1 MRIID
6 NLMALSADK
15 GHSPFPSSERAV
27 CGFALW
33 LVSFLALGVFLMW
46 AFVPDTWLTAIGFS
60 YLPHKYWAVAFP
72 SFVIVSALV
81 GVVMYAGLNCM
92 MVVPFNDPRSVQDPC
107 PQFPSS
113 SPSQPHSI
121 PPLRD
126 LDISQVNRVLY
137 HRHHSSDPQTPTHPL
152 SHGRSF

>member
-60 YLPHKYWAVAFP
+60 YLPHKSLSPV
-72 SFVIVSALV
+72 SIVQPLPATLH
-81 GVVMYAGLNCM
+81 
-92 MVVPFNDPRSVQDPC
+92 
-107 PQFPSS
+107 PSS
-113 SPSQPHSI
+113 QRPGHLPGQQSTLPPSP
-121 PPLRD
+121 L
-126 LDISQVNRVLY
+126 L
-137 HRHHSSDPQTPTHPL
+137 
-152 SHGRSF
+152 

>member
-33 LVSFLALGVFLMW
+33 LVSFLAL
-46 AFVPDTWLTAIGFS
+46 
-60 YLPHKYWAVAFP
+60 
-72 SFVIVSALV
+72 
-81 GVVMYAGLNCM
+81 
-92 MVVPFNDPRSVQDPC
+92 DPC